1 MTQRCQALILCFL
14 LVLML
19 AACSKPQPATESENP
34 SASSEAANTSSQP
47 VNPGAQTAPKQ
58 RRAEEAKPLV
68 VPAGTVLTVRLGQA
82 IGSKISNSGDSFP
95 ATVAQPVMVGGVTA
109 IPAGAEAEG
118 TVVQAAP
125 LGRFKGGAVLRVALS
140 SVTIGGTPRPV
151 QTAAV
156 SREAKGKGKRSA
168 VMIGGGAG
176 LGALIGGLAGGG
188 KGAAI
193 GAAAGAGA
201 GTAGTAFTGNQ
212 NIVLPAESS
221 LSFKLTQPLQLRK

>member
-1 MTQRCQALILCFL
+1 MTHRYQALLLCFF
-14 LVLML
+14 VVML
-19 AACSKPQPATESENP
+19 AACSKPQPASESQGP
-34 SASSEAANTSSQP
+34 AASSEPANTATQSAPKAARETPAVQP
-47 VNPGAQTAPKQ
+47 VV
-58 RRAEEAKPLV
+58 L
-68 VPAGTVLTVRLGQA
+68 PAGTVITVRLGQA
-82 IGSKISNSGDSFP
+82 VGSKISNSGDTFP
-95 ATVAQPVMVGGVTA
+95 ATVASAVVANGVTV
-109 IPAGAEAEG
+109 IPAGARAEG

-125 LGRFKGGAVLRVALS
+125 LGRFKGGAMLRLTLN
-140 SVTIGGTPRPV
+140 SVTINGAPHQV

-156 SREAKGKGKRSA
+156 SRVEKGKGKRSA

-212 NIVLPAESS
+212 NIVLPAESA
-221 LSFKLTQPLQLRK
+221 LTFKLTQALQVRR